1 MDKKFSENNI
11 AKDSAASTLM
21 GIFDSLQDD
30 VALGDATLYYKYPF
44 YTNETRDKEIRA
56 DFLAVTKNKDVHIF
70 SCVNH
75 LNNAMSDNLVSTLEN
90 LYNIID
96 SKLRNKSILKKHRDG
111 LKFQI
116 HTHIFTENTEVDK
129 LSDDIIVF
137 TNYIQIK
144 HHFEGLEN
152 HILSKDEFT
161 LVTSVIEGID
171 ESIVVNER
179 AITKKTSRGAIL
191 GNIEAS
197 IINFDVEQFKAVV
210 TKVDGFQ
217 RIRGLAGTG
226 KTIILARKVAE
237 LHRDNPNAKILY
249 TYYTKALNEIV
260 KKHITRFYK
269 KFSQG
274 GTEPDWNQIDVIHSW
289 GGKSLEGVYY
299 KMCKINGID
308 SLDLSTAKIKNSK
321 FPFEY
326 VCQELLKNKPLKKY
340 YDYVLIDE
348 GQDFKENFYRLCNEV
363 VNNNNVIWAYDEFQD
378 ILKSDIQSERE
389 LFGKN
394 DLGDYIAD
402 FSVLDNTTDHDIVL
416 KKCYRNSKLILT
428 GAFAFGLGVYN
439 QIDGNKHGRKVLQR
453 LESKKAWEDI
463 GFNVLTG
470 NCNEGE
476 FMSVERPIENS
487 PDFKEQFLDENLIN
501 ISIKTSIDEECAEVA
516 NNIQQDLVED
526 LSPED
531 ICVICLDNAN
541 INDYFKKLTNLLSIK
556 GIRVF
561 NLQDTFSTNIRFTKK
576 EHITLTSV
584 YRAKGNEAGSIYIMG
599 VDAIFKNSN
608 DLYERNKLFTA
619 ITRSKGWVF
628 ITGSGNGAI
637 KCNEELEVLVTNANN
652 LNFYQ
657 PSGDAVRTIKEM
669 STAVSKKKKALQFN
683 LSQLAKDEGI
693 TVEEY
698 IKKYLL
704 KD

>member
-11 AKDSAASTLM
+11 AKDSSASFLM
-21 GIFDSLQDD
+21 NIFDDLQDD
-30 VALGDATLYYKYPF
+30 IELGNATLYYKYPF

-56 DFLAVTKNKDVHIF
+56 DFLAVTQNKDVHIF

-75 LNNAMSDNLVSTLEN
+75 FNKAMQENLIIILEN

-116 HTHIFTENTEVDK
+116 HTHIFTEESDVHE
-129 LSDDIIVF
+129 LSDDILVF
-137 TNYIQIK
+137 TNYEHIRDY
-144 HHFEGLEN
+144 FSGLEN
-152 HILSKDEFT
+152 HVLTDDEFK

-179 AITKKTSRGAIL
+179 AITKQTSRGAIL

-197 IINFDVEQFKAVV
+197 IINFDVEQFRAVV

-237 LHRDNPNAKILY
+237 LHRDNPKAKILY

-274 GTEPDWNQIDVIHSW
+274 TEPDWNQIDVIHSW

-299 KMCKINGID
+299 KMCKVNGVESI
-308 SLDLSTAKIKNSK
+308 DLSTAKTKSIK

-326 VCQELLKNKPLKKY
+326 VCGDLLKNKPLKKY

-363 VNNNNVIWAYDEFQD
+363 VHGNNVIWAYDEFQD
-378 ILKSDIQSERE
+378 ILKSDIQSEQE

-394 DLGDYIAD
+394 DANEFIAD
-402 FSVLDNTTDHDIVL
+402 FSILDNVSDHDIVL

-439 QIDGNKHGRKVLQR
+439 EVDKDNCGTRVLQR

-463 GFNVLTG
+463 GFNVLAG

-476 FMSVERPIENS
+476 LMSVERPVENS

-501 ISIKTSIDEECAEVA
+501 ISIKNSIDEECEEVA
-516 NNIQQDLVED
+516 DNIKQDLIED
-526 LSPED
+526 LRPED

-541 INDYFKKLTNLLSIK
+541 INDYFKNLTNRLSVK
-556 GIRVF
+556 GIKVF
-561 NLQDTFSTNIRFTKK
+561 DLQDTFSTNVRFTRKDCV
-576 EHITLTSV
+576 TLTSV
-584 YRAKGNEAGSIYIMG
+584 YKAKGNEAGSIYILG

-628 ITGSGNGAI
+628 ITGSGDGAQ
-637 KCNEELEVLVTNANN
+637 KSKDELDVLVVNGNE

-657 PSGDAVRTIKEM
+657 PSGKDVRTIKEM
-669 STAVSKKKKALQFN
+669 STAVSKKKKALNFN

-698 IKKYLL
+698 VKKYIL
-704 KD
+704 KE

>member
-11 AKDSAASTLM
+11 TKDSAANSLM
-21 GIFDSLQDD
+21 NIFDDLQDA
-30 VALGDATLYYKYPF
+30 VELGDATLYYKYPF

-56 DFLAVTKNKDVHIF
+56 DFLAVTQNKDVHIF

-75 LNNAMSDNLVSTLEN
+75 LNKAMGDALIVTLEN

-111 LKFQI
+111 LKFRI
-116 HTHIFTENTEVDK
+116 HTHIFTEDSEVEK

-137 TNYIQIK
+137 TSYEEVSQY
-144 HHFEGLEN
+144 FSELEN
-152 HILSKDEFT
+152 HDLSNDEFK

-179 AITKKTSRGAIL
+179 AITKQTSRGAVL

-210 TKVDGFQ
+210 TKVEGFQ

-237 LHRDNPNAKILY
+237 LHRDNPKAKILY

-274 GTEPDWNQIDVIHSW
+274 TEPDWNQIDVIHSW
-289 GGKSLEGVYY
+289 GGKNLEGVYY
-299 KMCKINGID
+299 KMCKVNGVESID
-308 SLDLSTAKIKNSK
+308 LKSAKTKSIK

-326 VCQELLKNKPLKKY
+326 VCGDLLKNKPLKKY

-363 VNNNNVIWAYDEFQD
+363 VHGNNVIWAYDEFQD
-378 ILKSDIQSERE
+378 ILKSDIQSEKE

-394 DLGDYIAD
+394 DANEFIAD
-402 FSVLDNTTDHDIVL
+402 FSVLDNVSDHDIVL

-439 QIDGNKHGRKVLQR
+439 EVDEDNYGIRVLQR

-463 GFNVLTG
+463 GFNVLAGT
-470 NCNEGE
+470 CKEAE
-476 FMSVERPIENS
+476 LMSVERPIENS

-501 ISIKTSIDEECAEVA
+501 ISIKNSIEEECIEVA
-516 NNIQQDLVED
+516 NNIKQDLIED
-526 LSPED
+526 LRPED

-541 INDYFKKLTNLLSIK
+541 INDYFKSLTNLLSVK
-556 GIRVF
+556 GIKVF
-561 NLQDTFSTNIRFTKK
+561 DLQDTISTNIRFTRKDCV
-576 EHITLTSV
+576 TLTSV
-584 YRAKGNEAGSIYIMG
+584 YKAKGNEAGSIYILG

-628 ITGSGNGAI
+628 ITGSGDGAK
-637 KCNEELEVLVTNANN
+637 KCKNELDVLVANGN
-652 LNFYQ
+652 ELNFYQ
-657 PSGDAVRTIKEM
+657 PSGKDVRTIKEM

-683 LSQLAKDEGI
+683 LAQLAKDEGI

-698 IKKYLL
+698 VKKYIL
-704 KD
+704 KE